1 VSEEKEQETGQ
12 GLIVPEQRD
21 EESIQLKINKTTN
34 ELTFINPATGKA
46 VTVRAIVEE
55 EKKDDDE
62 EDEEDED
69 INEGPLSPEEFR
81 TVLNALDELGVTWGA
96 DIPPIPRFKK
106 GVEPGQSFGAEYFK
120 IQRSYPNFPG
130 ELGGVILAAIMG
142 SKQHPSLVGD
152 EDVLKEK
159 VAILN
164 EVLITPEY
172 RSEFFFKHAIKVPY
186 FEDADW
192 EIVIK
197 AYERAVKPMPKSAYA
212 LLSLVFRKPADTTL
226 PIDEASYEY
235 RRPDFVT
242 VAVNKY
248 LLDKLINLLTEARTA
263 LGKAQRQADLF
274 EEQIE
279 ADEVQTD
286 ESS

>member
-1 VSEEKEQETGQ
+1 MSEEKEQETGEE
-12 GLIVPEQRD
+12 LAVPEQRA
-21 EESIQLKINKTTN
+21 EESIQLKINKATN
-34 ELTFINPATGKA
+34 ELTFTNPATGKT
-46 VTVRAIVEE
+46 VTVRAIIEEGNEE
-55 EKKDDDE
+55 EDDDDDE
-62 EDEEDED
+62 N
-69 INEGPLSPEEFR
+69 IKEGPLSPEEFR
-81 TVLNALDELGVTWGA
+81 TVLNALGELGVTWSA

-106 GVEPGQSFGAEYFK
+106 GVEPGQSFSVEYLR
-120 IQRSYPNFPG
+120 IQRNYPNFPG
-130 ELGGVILAAIMG
+130 ELAGVVLAAVMG
-142 SKQHPSLVGD
+142 NRQQASLVGS
-152 EDVLKEK
+152 EDILKEK
-159 VAILN
+159 VAILH
-164 EVLITPEY
+164 ETGLVTPEF

-212 LLSLVFRKPADTTL
+212 LLSLAFRKPADTTL
-226 PIDEASYEY
+226 PIDEASLEY

-242 VAVNKY
+242 VAVNEY
-248 LLDKLINLLTEARTA
+248 LLDKLITLLTEAREA